1 MPIYDMVYVYF
12 YVRKRNACRR
22 LKKRPA
28 AGSRESAMK
37 CTNCGARLRKSDRF
51 CPACGLSRNPEEELN
66 AYPGSRVGPEGRTIK
81 RSGGSR
87 VIREPLYDEHLY
99 KDMLKEERKEE
110 RSQALLITLAV
121 VLLIALLG
129 AGFVTFYF
137 MVRQKTGR
145 LPSAGAAGTAGA
157 SGTAGVAG
165 TDWSQS
171 VDGQDGGDVI
181 TIYPESEA
189 PGEAQDGAGGAEG
202 AAAGQGGNAG
212 GAEGAAADQTGAG
225 SAEGAAAGQSQSE
238 TATEAETS
246 TEAATSAAAPEAAAA
261 QADDAGRIDFSEI
274 ARIMAEQSEAD
285 TYGVCIYDLKQKKAY
300 VTGNGDDPMYASATI
315 TVPILYTAAAL
326 LDQGTVTMDDPIVY
340 VNSIGGRGQADPH
353 LRDGKEYP
361 LSYYLETMLTFS
373 DNNCINVLIDYF
385 GLDRINQICHEGGFA
400 SVDLQRAIVA
410 EVTDGS
416 ENYVSA
422 ADLGGMVRDLYGGRF
437 SRIDQAF
444 MEQYF
449 RIDASDEG
457 RTVIGLAPGVRDA
470 EVFLNQDGMGETRF
484 AEVAVVSDGNCSYI
498 LSQMMT
504 GPYGFAYID
513 AGIGISEYVY
523 KALAGLQD

>member
-110 RSQALLITLAV
+110 RSQALLITLAA

-189 PGEAQDGAGGAEG
+189 QDGAGSAEG
-202 AAAGQGGNAG
+202 AAAGQAG
-212 GAEGAAADQTGAG
+212 SAAGAAAGQTGAG

-261 QADDAGRIDFSEI
+261 QANDAGRIDFSEI

-300 VTGNGDDPMYASATI
+300 VTGSGDDPMYASATI